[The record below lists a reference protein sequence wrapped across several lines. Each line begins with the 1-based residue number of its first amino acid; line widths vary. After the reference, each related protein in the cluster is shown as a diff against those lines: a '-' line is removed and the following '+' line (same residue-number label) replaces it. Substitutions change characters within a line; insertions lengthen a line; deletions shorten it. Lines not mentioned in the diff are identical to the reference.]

1 MINFFSGII
10 DFLNSIVQFIINTL
24 ASIIWVITSIPKFT
38 ASLTAI
44 FAYCPTSLLIWLELS
59 LALTVLFAVI
69 KLLK

>member
-1 MINFFSGII
+1 MTKMKRTIR
-10 DFLNSIVQFIINTL
+10 SIAVVL
-24 ASIIWVITSIPKFT
+24 ALVIWVITSIPKFT